1 MPYERWIA
9 ADTWWLLSLIVFPVS
24 AKTEGYFQAGAVAAI
39 IAYLWWR
46 HRQGRK
52 AVWFNEQERQFR
64 LHSELEGE
72 ANL

>member
-24 AKTEGYFQAGAVAAI
+24 AKSEGYFQSGAVAAI

-46 HRQGRK
+46 NRERRK
-52 AVWFNEQERQFR
+52 ADWFKEKERQNSLR
-64 LHSELEGE
+64 SGSNSE